1 MARQAR
7 KEISLPRSLFL
18 KIFLWFCLVTL
29 TVIGATF
36 VVGEFARPDPFR
48 RPHHGPHEPPVSIH
62 AQEAVAAFEHE
73 GSNGLAAYLNRVEDE
88 TSLRGFLFDTN
99 LRELSS
105 RQPPPDAVQ
114 SAQHALAADS
124 REFGSHGF
132 PSLMAQT
139 IRSSSGA
146 EYVFVVQLPARRSGI
161 PFSNQL
167 LHMLAVALI
176 GAAFCYWLARYLTSP
191 VSKLRA
197 ATQEFASGNLSVR
210 VGRQFGTRRD
220 ELTSLGADFDV
231 MAEQI
236 ETLIKSQRRLLGDI
250 SHELRS
256 PLTRLNVA
264 LELARQRAGVDA
276 MTALERI
283 QREAENLNEMIG
295 QLLALTRLET
305 GTVHDQ
311 KTEVDLVNLVQE
323 ITADADYEA
332 RSRGRSVV
340 LYSVERCT
348 VTGNQELLRRAID
361 NVVRNAVHY
370 TKEGTAVEI
379 RVALEDEATR
389 TSNVVI
395 TVRDHGIGV
404 PEESLSKIFEAF
416 HRVDEARDRESGGTG
431 LGLAIAQRAVKLH
444 GGTIVAR
451 NAPSGGLEVTLT
463 LPATTL

>member
-1 MARQAR
+1 M
-7 KEISLPRSLFL
+7 PRSLFL
-18 KIFLWFCLVTL
+18 KIFLWFCLVTV

-36 VVGEFARPDPFR
+36 VVSELARPDPFR
-48 RPHHGPHEPPVSIH
+48 RPHHGPRETPVSIH
-62 AQEAVAAFEHE
+62 AEEAVEAFESE
-73 GSNGLAAYLNRVEDE
+73 GSNGLAAYLNRVEHE
-88 TSLRGFLFDTN
+88 TNLRGFLYDGN
-99 LRELSS
+99 LRELSN
-105 RQPPPDAVQ
+105 RQPPPDAVKL
-114 SAQHALAADS
+114 AQQALAADA
-124 REFGSHGF
+124 REFRSHAF
-132 PSLMAQT
+132 PSLMGQT

-146 EYVFVVQLPARRSGI
+146 EYVFVAQLPARRSGI

-197 ATQEFASGNLSVR
+197 ATQEFAGGNLSVR
-210 VGRQFGTRRD
+210 VGPQFGTRRD

-264 LELARQRAGVDA
+264 LELARQRAGADA
-276 MTALERI
+276 MTALVRI

-311 KTEVDLVNLVQE
+311 KTEVDLVNLVSE
-323 ITADADYEA
+323 IAADADYEA

-340 LYSVERCT
+340 LSSIESCT
-348 VTGNQELLRRAID
+348 VSGNQELLRRAID

-379 RVALEDEATR
+379 SVRLQQDAATQK
-389 TSNVVI
+389 SNVVI

-444 GGTIVAR
+444 GGTIIAR
-451 NAPSGGLEVTLT
+451 NAHGGGLEVTIT
-463 LPATTL
+463 L

>member
-1 MARQAR
+1 V
-7 KEISLPRSLFL
+7 IS
-18 KIFLWFCLVTL
+18 
-29 TVIGATF
+29 ATF
-36 VVGEFARPDPFR
+36 LVGELARPEPFR
-48 RPHHGPHEPPVSIH
+48 RFHHGPRGIAVKLLAHE
-62 AQEAVAAFEHE
+62 AAETYE
-73 GSNGLAAYLNRVEDE
+73 RQGRVGLATYLDRTERE
-88 TSLRGFLFDTN
+88 TDVRGFLFDSN
-99 LRELSS
+99 AGELSHWQAPREAIELANRATRATPDEFVFQRFPFSAFKIRTS
-105 RQPPPDAVQ
+105 R
-114 SAQHALAADS
+114 
-124 REFGSHGF
+124 GS
-132 PSLMAQT
+132 
-139 IRSSSGA
+139 
-146 EYVFVVQLPARRSGI
+146 EYVFVSREPEPRHGLPLAR
-161 PFSNQL
+161 QL
-167 LHMLAVALI
+167 LHMLGVALI

-197 ATQEFASGNLSVR
+197 ATQEFAGGNLSVR
-210 VGRQFGTRRD
+210 VGPQLGTRRD

-305 GTVHDQ
+305 GTMHDQ
-311 KTEVDLVNLVQE
+311 KTEVDLVNLVSE
-323 ITADADYEA
+323 IAADADYEA

-340 LYSVERCT
+340 LSSVERCT
-348 VTGNQELLRRAID
+348 ISGNQELLRRAID

-370 TKEGTAVEI
+370 TKEATAVEI
-379 RVALEDEATR
+379 SVRLQQDAVAHR
-389 TSNVVI
+389 SNVVI

-404 PEESLSKIFEAF
+404 SEESLSKIFEAF

-444 GGTIVAR
+444 GGTIIAR
-451 NAPSGGLEVTLT
+451 NAQGGGLEVTIT
-463 LPATTL
+463 LEANSRQQTATAEA

>member
-1 MARQAR
+1 
-7 KEISLPRSLFL
+7 
-18 KIFLWFCLVTL
+18 
-29 TVIGATF
+29 
-36 VVGEFARPDPFR
+36 
-48 RPHHGPHEPPVSIH
+48 
-62 AQEAVAAFEHE
+62 
-73 GSNGLAAYLNRVEDE
+73 
-88 TSLRGFLFDTN
+88 
-99 LRELSS
+99 
-105 RQPPPDAVQ
+105 
-114 SAQHALAADS
+114 
-124 REFGSHGF
+124 
-132 PSLMAQT
+132 
-139 IRSSSGA
+139 
-146 EYVFVVQLPARRSGI
+146 LPARPPGI
-161 PFSNQL
+161 PFSDQL
-167 LHMLAVALI
+167 LHMLGVALI

-197 ATQEFASGNLSVR
+197 ATQEFARGNLSVR
-210 VGRQFGTRRD
+210 VSPQLGSRRD
-220 ELTSLGADFDV
+220 ELTSLAADFDL

-276 MTALERI
+276 TTALERI

-305 GTVHDQ
+305 GTVSED
-311 KTEVDLVNLVQE
+311 KTEVDLVNLVRE
-323 ITADADYEA
+323 IAADVDYEA
-332 RSRGRSVV
+332 RSRQRSVV
-340 LYSVERCT
+340 LNSVDSWS
-348 VTGNQELLRRAID
+348 VTGNRELLRRAID

-379 RVALEDEATR
+379 DVSLRIDADGTPTR
-389 TSNVVI
+389 PRSNVAI

-444 GGTIVAR
+444 GGTVTAR
-451 NAPSGGLEVTLT
+451 NAEGGGLIVTIT
-463 LPATTL
+463 LPADSKP